1 MDKMRRMSQ
10 ECSYNKLP
18 HGLCEH
24 SPPGLGGPD
33 AGDDVGGDGGGQDP
47 ELDFRQGERG
57 LADAQRNVAAGH
69 QAHPAAVGSALSLG
83 PHQKMGTR
91 ECGDDQESTAIAT
104 GCDWLAIGCDWLRL
118 FTDICDWLRL
128 VATNNQ
134 HETGFSGRNATGK
147 CVTC

>member
-83 PHQKMGTR
+83 PHQKWGRGNAVMIKNPQR
-91 ECGDDQESTAIAT
+91 LRLVAIGLRLVATGCDYLRISAT
-104 GCDWLAIGCDWLRL
+104 GCDWLRQIINMRL
-118 FTDICDWLRL
+118 GFRDEMRL
-128 VATNNQ
+128 ASV
-134 HETGFSGRNATGK
+134 
-147 CVTC
+147 